1 METWW
6 RKPRP
11 GVDDAGIEQ
20 TEHPTVGPAHEIAC
34 DESGWEGANLVAGSS
49 DVIAYASV
57 RLSAEAATEYLCEL
71 SGRAGRVTRE
81 YKASRVLRADR
92 RSTVTSLLGP
102 AGPIHGNAFVHLT
115 EKAYFVVGRVLDL
128 ILGQS
133 AEAASAGLVAD
144 RRLTTL
150 ATTLSREGPEAFGHD
165 RWQAFLAA
173 SNAILRT
180 SKPPNV
186 REPVDAFVGLVE
198 TLTELDGRSRL
209 GAILDELRRARSVAY
224 AARAQLLEHHVIQP
238 ALEPLIPALART
250 VLHWSRDGGT
260 DVSIVHDEQSAL
272 TERRIR
278 RLERQVLPPGRL
290 LRFRQV
296 DSRTDP
302 RIQMADVLAGVARRL
317 AADEL
322 HGRGDAEFG
331 ELLRAYID
339 PASRWCDERSWS
351 RLGPAVPCG

>member
-1 METWW
+1 M
-6 RKPRP
+6 
-11 GVDDAGIEQ
+11 Q
-20 TEHPTVGPAHEIAC
+20 TAHPTIAPDREIAC

-49 DVIAYASV
+49 EVIAYASV
-57 RLSAEAATEYLCEL
+57 RLSVDAATECLREL
-71 SGRAGRVTRE
+71 GGRTGHLKRE
-81 YKASRVLRADR
+81 YKASHVLRADR

-115 EKAYFVVGRVLDL
+115 EKAYFVVGRLLDL
-128 ILGQS
+128 VLGQS
-133 AEAASAGLVAD
+133 ADVASAGVDAD
-144 RRLTTL
+144 RRLTGL
-150 ATTLSREGPEAFGHD
+150 ATTLSREGPEAFGRD
-165 RWQAFLAA
+165 RWQAFLVA
-173 SNAILRT
+173 SNAVLRAW
-180 SKPPNV
+180 KPRNV
-186 REPVDAFVGLVE
+186 REPVDAFVDVVE
-198 TLTELDGRSRL
+198 TLTARDGGGRV
-209 GAILDELRRARSVAY
+209 GAILDELRRERSVAY
-224 AARAQLLEHHVIQP
+224 AARAQLLEHRVLQP

-250 VLHWSRDGGT
+250 ILHWSRGGGI

-278 RLERQVLPPGRL
+278 RLERQLLRPGRR

-302 RIQMADVLAGVARRL
+302 RVQVADVVAGVARRL

-322 HGRGDAEFG
+322 RGRGDAELG

-351 RLGPAVPCG
+351 RLGPTR